1 MQVYA
6 INKPC
11 SSAKT
16 VSRRIVN
23 SYPHLEAISNELYLS
38 GGSIGLLIG
47 TDFPDAFVDI
57 HVIPGSPGEPIA
69 KRNCFGWYVMG
80 QFSSQG
86 DESFAIRTVDVG
98 TVSALEDMTK
108 LLVPYTLGVK
118 PTVFCTCK
126 DNESKENKFIK
137 SIADSTEI
145 VDGRIQ
151 VRMPWSED
159 GPPKE
164 SNYDVEYQ
172 RMLSSEKTFKRK
184 NCMED
189 VQVEIQKL
197 LEQEFIVEIKQV
209 DHNVP
214 EWYLPMQAVLTPD
227 RTTKLRLVY
236 DASAKG
242 QNGKSLNDHL
252 EKGPNYIN
260 SLPNVLMAWRFDQVA
275 YSGDMR
281 KMFNQVRIH
290 PDDQVFHRFLWR
302 TNESEQP
309 RVYQWVRLNFGDK
322 PAPDIEAA
330 AIKTLAKASEVQHSE
345 GAKELCTHVYMD
357 DIGGSRE
364 NEARCKKVTSEID
377 AILSTGEFQVK
388 AWHSNNK
395 NVNQSDEERPDFLGH
410 KWIKVLDKISFKKS
424 EIVADLTNL
433 SKRGCLASVAECGI
447 PWGS

>member
-1 MQVYA
+1 MQGASNHSMQGISNIPGHWAETQASSLNIQQARNVPGQCAVQKVKIKDKDGNLVETLAMVYSGSNTSFILNNVTKKLGLSGPKVHLTMNLGGGQKKSEKSDLVNITVVPISEETIQKPMQVYA
-6 INKPC
+6 VNKPC
-11 SSAKT
+11 SSAKI

-23 SYPHLEAISNELYLS
+23 SYPHLEAISSELYLS

-57 HVIPGSPGEPIA
+57 QVIPGSPGEPIA

-80 QFSSQG
+80 QFSGRG

-108 LLVPYTLGVK
+108 RLVQDTLGVK

-126 DNESKENKFIK
+126 DSELKENTFIK

-164 SNYDVEYQ
+164 SNYDVAYQ

-214 EWYLPMQAVLTPD
+214 GWYAYIFLY
-227 RTTKLRLVY
+227 RL
-236 DASAKG
+236 
-242 QNGKSLNDHL
+242 
-252 EKGPNYIN
+252 
-260 SLPNVLMAWRFDQVA
+260 F
-275 YSGDMR
+275 
-281 KMFNQVRIH
+281 
-290 PDDQVFHRFLWR
+290 
-302 TNESEQP
+302 
-309 RVYQWVRLNFGDK
+309 
-322 PAPDIEAA
+322 
-330 AIKTLAKASEVQHSE
+330 
-345 GAKELCTHVYMD
+345 
-357 DIGGSRE
+357 
-364 NEARCKKVTSEID
+364 
-377 AILSTGEFQVK
+377 
-388 AWHSNNK
+388 
-395 NVNQSDEERPDFLGH
+395 
-410 KWIKVLDKISFKKS
+410 
-424 EIVADLTNL
+424 
-433 SKRGCLASVAECGI
+433 
-447 PWGS
+447 

>member
-1 MQVYA
+1 MAAEGEPEADLPQEVTESLETFHEA
-6 INKPC
+6 LGKVEDVFKPFLET
-11 SSAKT
+11 SVDELKEKVKT
-16 VSRRIVN
+16 WS
-23 SYPHLEAISNELYLS
+23 
-38 GGSIGLLIG
+38 LLIG
-47 TDFPDAFVDI
+47 TDFPDSFVDI
-57 HVIPGSPGEPIA
+57 QVIPGSPEEPIA

-80 QFSSQG
+80 QFSGQG

-108 LLVPYTLGVK
+108 RLVQDTLGVK

-126 DNESKENKFIK
+126 DNELKENTFIK

-164 SNYDVEYQ
+164 SNYDVAYQ

-197 LEQEFIVEIKQV
+197 LEQEFIVEIKRV

-214 EWYLPMQAVLTPD
+214 
-227 RTTKLRLVY
+227 
-236 DASAKG
+236 G
-242 QNGKSLNDHL
+242 C
-252 EKGPNYIN
+252 
-260 SLPNVLMAWRFDQVA
+260 LPNVLMAWRFDQVA

-281 KMFNQVRIH
+281 RMFNQVRIH

-322 PAPDIEAA
+322 PAPDIAAA
-330 AIKTLAKASEVQHSE
+330 AIKTLAKASEAQHSE
-345 GAKELCTHVYMD
+345 GAKELCTHVYVD
-357 DIGGSRE
+357 DIGGSRD
-364 NEARCKKVTSEID
+364 NEARCK
-377 AILSTGEFQVK
+377 
-388 AWHSNNK
+388 
-395 NVNQSDEERPDFLGH
+395 
-410 KWIKVLDKISFKKS
+410 
-424 EIVADLTNL
+424 
-433 SKRGCLASVAECGI
+433 
-447 PWGS
+447 